1 MSDQI
6 WSEIVYGIYE
16 MLNADC
22 EIHQEQEEGA
32 DLKFLPHKYE
42 LDVSKISQSIAESTF
57 QFDNGAL
64 ARLI

>member
-1 MSDQI
+1 
-6 WSEIVYGIYE
+6 